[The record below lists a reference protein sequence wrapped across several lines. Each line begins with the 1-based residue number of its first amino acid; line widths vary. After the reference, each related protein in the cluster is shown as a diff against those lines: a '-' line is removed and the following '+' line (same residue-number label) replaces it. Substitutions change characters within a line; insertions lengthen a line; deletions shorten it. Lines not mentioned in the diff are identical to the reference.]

1 MKSSISLKF
10 LTITPL
16 RLYAFT
22 PYFISCRII
31 VPWLMFE
38 KKLFDYK
45 GLEVR
50 VSDYATEGILEILN
64 HAVQGSEGGLRFS
77 LQNIA
82 PRIAAYK
89 DHIRFIS
96 LYKKNQITGTVG
108 SCFRVSG
115 QGALRFPTSYLRYL
129 AFQSTYQTDIGWRRR
144 RHKDIIKPEKDDN
157 FKQKTLEIFGK
168 PHLLDLNDVFEGDKH
183 IMYAFV
189 ESMNERS
196 KNLVHQA
203 GYEYIR
209 SFLTVAFS
217 RFSPKPDKRVTKLRD
232 EEKSEMESLLNDYYN
247 QYSFFSTDYSFIGD
261 KYYILKEGEEI
272 IAGVSAIPSVYKVFD
287 VPGIWGWVMMKVLPK
302 TPYFRRL
309 FRPGE
314 FRYLVFD
321 AIYCKKGQE
330 GKLGKL
336 FESACSAEGFHT
348 GLTWL
353 DDHSQLYDK
362 MRTVVKMGALNRML
376 NAKPGLVYTRF
387 INLTETEKEGFY
399 NAPAYIS
406 GFDFS

>member
-1 MKSSISLKF
+1 
-10 LTITPL
+10 
-16 RLYAFT
+16 
-22 PYFISCRII
+22 
-31 VPWLMFE
+31 MFE

-50 VSDYATEGILEILN
+50 VSDYATEGIFDILN

-89 DHIRFIS
+89 DQIRFVS
-96 LYKKNQITGTVG
+96 LYKKNKITGTVG
-108 SCFRVSG
+108 SCYRVSG
-115 QGALRFPTSYLRYL
+115 SGNLRYPTSYLRYL
-129 AFQSTYQTDIGWRRR
+129 AFQSIYQSDSGWRKKR
-144 RHKDIIKPEKDDN
+144 KVLIKPEKDDS
-157 FKQKTLEIFGK
+157 FKQKTLEIFSK

-196 KNLVHQA
+196 KNIVHQA

-217 RFSPKPDKRVTKLRD
+217 RFSPKPDKRVLKLRD
-232 EEKSEMESLLNDYYN
+232 DEKNRMESLLWEYYRE
-247 QYSFFSTDYSFIGD
+247 YSFFSTDYSFFGD
-261 KYYILKEGEEI
+261 KYYVLKEGDEI
-272 IAGVSAIPSVYKVFD
+272 IAGVCAIPSVYKVYD

-309 FRPGE
+309 FHPGE

-321 AIYCKKGQE
+321 AIYCKE
-330 GKLGKL
+330 GRENLLGKL
-336 FESACSAEGFHT
+336 FESACATEGFHT
-348 GLTWL
+348 ALTWL

-362 MRTVVKMGALNRML
+362 MRTIVKMGALNRML
-376 NAKPGLVYTRF
+376 NAKPGLVYSRF
-387 INLTETEKEGFY
+387 INIPENEKEYFY

>member
-1 MKSSISLKF
+1 
-10 LTITPL
+10 
-16 RLYAFT
+16 
-22 PYFISCRII
+22 
-31 VPWLMFE
+31 MFE
-38 KKLFDYK
+38 KKLFDYR

-50 VSDYATEGILEILN
+50 VSDYANEGILDILN

-89 DHIRFIS
+89 DQIRFVS
-96 LYKKNQITGTVG
+96 LYRRNQITGTVG

-115 QGALRFPTSYLRYL
+115 QGNLRYPSSYLRYL
-129 AFQSTYQTDIGWRRR
+129 AFQSTYQSDLTRRNR
-144 RHKDIIKPEKDDN
+144 RKTLIKPEKDFS
-157 FKQKTLEIFGK
+157 FKQKTLEIFSK

-183 IMYAFV
+183 IMYAFL

-217 RFSPKPDKRVTKLRD
+217 RFSPKSDQRVVKLRED
-232 EEKSEMESLLNDYYN
+232 EKAKMKSLLLDYYKD
-247 QYSFFSTDYSFIGD
+247 YSFFSTDYSFYGD
-261 KYYILKEGEEI
+261 RYYILKEGEEI
-272 IAGVSAIPSVYKVFD
+272 IAGVSTIPSVYKVYD
-287 VPGIWGWVMMKVLPK
+287 IPGIWGWVMMKVLSK

-321 AIYCKKGQE
+321 AIYCRKGRE
-330 GKLGKL
+330 DLLAVL
-336 FESACSAEGFHT
+336 FDSACASEGFHT

-353 DDHSQLYDK
+353 DDHSQLYDT
-362 MRTVVKMGALNRML
+362 MRTGVKMGALNRML
-376 NAKPGLVYTRF
+376 NAKPGLVYSRF
-387 INLTETEKEGFY
+387 INLSENEKEYFY

>member
-1 MKSSISLKF
+1 
-10 LTITPL
+10 
-16 RLYAFT
+16 
-22 PYFISCRII
+22 
-31 VPWLMFE
+31 MFE
-38 KKLFDYK
+38 RSVFKFQ

-50 VSDYATEGILEILN
+50 VSDHANEGILDILN

-89 DHIRFIS
+89 DKIRFVS

-108 SCFRVSG
+108 SCFRISG
-115 QGALRFPTSYLRYL
+115 QGNLRYPTSYLRYL
-129 AFQSTYQTDIGWRRR
+129 AFQSTYQSGINWKKRREE
-144 RHKDIIKPEKDDN
+144 HIKPEKDDR
-157 FKQKTLEIFGK
+157 FKQKTLEIFSR
-168 PHLLDLNDVFEGDKH
+168 PHLLDLKEVFEGDKH

-189 ESMNERS
+189 ESKNERS

-217 RFSPKPDKRVTKLRD
+217 RFSPKTDKRVTRLKA
-232 EEKSEMESLLNDYYN
+232 EEKSKMESLLLDYYKD
-247 QYSFFSTDYSFIGD
+247 YSFFSTEFSFFED
-261 KYYILKEGEEI
+261 RYYVLKDGEEI
-272 IAGVSAIPSVYKVFD
+272 IAGVCAIPSVYTVYD
-287 VPGIWGWVMMKVLPK
+287 VPGVWGWVMMKILPRL
-302 TPYFRRL
+302 PYFRRL

-321 AIYCKKGQE
+321 AIYCQQGME
-330 GKLGKL
+330 NLLGTL
-336 FESACSAEGFHT
+336 FESACAAEGFNT

-353 DDHSQLYDK
+353 DDRSMLFDK
-362 MRTVVKMGALNRML
+362 MRTVVRMGGLNRML
-376 NAKPGLVYTRF
+376 NAKPGLVYARF
-387 INLTETEKEGFY
+387 INMTDKEKEYFY
-399 NAPAYIS
+399 DAPAVIS

>member
-1 MKSSISLKF
+1 
-10 LTITPL
+10 
-16 RLYAFT
+16 
-22 PYFISCRII
+22 
-31 VPWLMFE
+31 MFE
-38 KKLFDYK
+38 KKIFDYK

-50 VSDYATEGILEILN
+50 VSDFADEGILEILN

-89 DHIRFIS
+89 DQIRFVS

-108 SCFRVSG
+108 SCFRISG
-115 QGALRFPTSYLRYL
+115 QGNLRYPTSYLRYL
-129 AFQSTYQTDIGWRRR
+129 AFQSTYQTDTGWRKRR
-144 RHKDIIKPEKDDN
+144 KAVIKFEKDDS
-157 FKQKTLEIFGK
+157 FKQKTLEIFSK

-183 IMYAFV
+183 ILYAFI

-203 GYEYIR
+203 GYEHIR

-217 RFSPKPDKRVTKLRD
+217 RFSPKSDSRVVKLRD
-232 EEKSEMESLLNDYYN
+232 EDKAGMESLLLDYYK
-247 QYSFFSTDYSFIGD
+247 DYSFYSTENSFFGD
-261 KYYILKEGEEI
+261 RYYVLKEDGEI
-272 IAGVSAIPSVYKVFD
+272 IAGVSAIPSAYKVYD
-287 VPGIWGWVMMKVLPK
+287 MPGIWGWVIMKVLPK
-302 TPYFRRL
+302 TPFYRRL

-321 AIYCKKGQE
+321 EIYCRKGRE
-330 GKLGKL
+330 NLLGTL
-336 FESACSAEGFHT
+336 FESVCASEGFNT
-348 GLTWL
+348 GLVWL
-353 DDHSQLYDK
+353 DDHSELYEK
-362 MRTVVKMGALNRML
+362 MRTIVKMGALNRML
-376 NAKPGLVYTRF
+376 NAKPGLVYSRF
-387 INLTETEKEGFY
+387 INLSEKEKEYFY

>member
-1 MKSSISLKF
+1 
-10 LTITPL
+10 
-16 RLYAFT
+16 
-22 PYFISCRII
+22 
-31 VPWLMFE
+31 MFE
-38 KKLFDYK
+38 RSVFNYQ

-50 VSDYATEGILEILN
+50 VSDNANEGILDILN

-89 DHIRFIS
+89 DKIRFVS
-96 LYKKNQITGTVG
+96 LYRKNQIIGTVG
-108 SCFRVSG
+108 SCFRISG
-115 QGALRFPTSYLRYL
+115 QGNLRYPTSYLRYF
-129 AFQSTYQTDIGWRRR
+129 AFQSTYQTDLNWRKRR
-144 RHKDIIKPEKDDN
+144 ETMIKPENDDS
-157 FKQKTLEIFGK
+157 FKQKTLEIFSK
-168 PHLLDLNDVFEGDKH
+168 PHLLDLKDVFEGDKH

-203 GYEYIR
+203 GYEYVR

-217 RFSPKPDKRVTKLRD
+217 RFSPKPDQRVVKLRD
-232 EEKSEMESLLNDYYN
+232 EEKGKMESLLLDYYRD
-247 QYSFFSTDYSFIGD
+247 YSFFSTEYSFFGD
-261 KYYILKEGEEI
+261 KYYVLKEGDEI
-272 IAGVSAIPSVYKVFD
+272 IAGVSAIPSVYKVYD
-287 VPGIWGWVMMKVLPK
+287 VPGIWGWVMMSVLPK
-302 TPYFRRL
+302 APYFRRL

-321 AIYCKKGQE
+321 AIYCKRGRE
-330 GKLGKL
+330 ELLAPL
-336 FESACSAEGFHT
+336 FESACAAEGFHT

-353 DDHSQLYDK
+353 DDRSQLYDK
-362 MRTVVKMGALNRML
+362 IRTGVKMGALNRML

-387 INLTETEKEGFY
+387 INLTEKEKECFY
-399 NAPAYIS
+399 DAPAYIS

>member
-1 MKSSISLKF
+1 
-10 LTITPL
+10 
-16 RLYAFT
+16 
-22 PYFISCRII
+22 
-31 VPWLMFE
+31 MFE
-38 KKLFDYK
+38 RSVFIYQ

-50 VSDYATEGILEILN
+50 VSDYANEGILDILN

-89 DHIRFIS
+89 DQIRFVS

-108 SCFRVSG
+108 SCFRISG
-115 QGALRFPTSYLRYL
+115 QGNLRYPTSYLRYL
-129 AFQSTYQTDIGWRRR
+129 AFQSTYQTDLNWRKRR
-144 RHKDIIKPEKDDN
+144 ETLIKPEKDN
-157 FKQKTLEIFGK
+157 SFKQKTLEIFSK
-168 PHLLDLNDVFEGDKH
+168 PHLLDLNNVFEGDKH

-189 ESMNERS
+189 ESKNERS

-217 RFSPKPDKRVTKLRD
+217 RFSPKPDHRVVKLRD
-232 EEKSEMESLLNDYYN
+232 EERGKMESLLLEYYRD
-247 QYSFFSTDYSFIGD
+247 YSFFSTEYSFFGD
-261 KYYILKEGEEI
+261 KYYVLKEGDEI
-272 IAGVSAIPSVYKVFD
+272 IAGVNAIPSVYKVYD
-287 VPGIWGWVMMKVLPK
+287 VPGIWGWVMMRVLPK
-302 TPYFRRL
+302 APYFRRL

-321 AIYCKKGQE
+321 VIYCKQGRE
-330 GKLGKL
+330 DLLATL
-336 FESACSAEGFHT
+336 FESACAVEGFHT

-353 DDHSQLYDK
+353 DDRSQLYDK
-362 MRTVVKMGALNRML
+362 IRTGVKMGALNRML

-387 INLTETEKEGFY
+387 INLTEKEKDCFY
-399 NAPAYIS
+399 DAPAYIS